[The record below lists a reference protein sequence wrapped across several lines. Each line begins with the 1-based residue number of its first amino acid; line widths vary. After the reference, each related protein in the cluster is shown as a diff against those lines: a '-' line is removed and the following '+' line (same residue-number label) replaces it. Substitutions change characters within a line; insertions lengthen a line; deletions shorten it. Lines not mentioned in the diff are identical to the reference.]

1 RNLYPYRHAVFVQGG
16 YPVTPLFNAGLAVI
30 YSPVSANAL
39 FLNPTFT
46 YSIQDNWDI
55 DLIGQI
61 AFDQEAEG
69 YRSPLQSVFFRLK
82 WSF

>member
-1 RNLYPYRHAVFVQGG
+1 VQGT
-16 YPVTPLFNAGLAVI
+16 YPVTPLFNAGLAAI
-30 YSPVSANAL
+30 YSPVDAHAL
-39 FLNPTFT
+39 FFNPTLT
-46 YSIQDNWDI
+46 YSIRANWDL

-69 YRSPLQSVFFRLK
+69 YRSPLQAVFFRLK